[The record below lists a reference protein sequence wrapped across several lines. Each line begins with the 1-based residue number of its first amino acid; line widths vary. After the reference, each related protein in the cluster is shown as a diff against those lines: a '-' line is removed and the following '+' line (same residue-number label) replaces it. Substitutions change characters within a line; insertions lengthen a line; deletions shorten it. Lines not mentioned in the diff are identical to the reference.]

1 MAFDTKRLKTFKW
14 LDDLAKNSRH
24 SRMQNVLARFGSLYA
39 TNDIVL
45 AKINYPEFEHIG
57 DFEWLQ
63 IVHYLDADGNLL
75 EAPTAKRLD
84 DQFKDDRFLD
94 HFFDDKF
101 AALEYSIDPKV
112 LKTGLKVFE
121 INRINPVIYTSQDKL
136 FLMGHNKDVSIRV
149 CMMGA
154 R

>member
-14 LDDLAKNSRH
+14 LDDLAKKSRYY
-24 SRMQNVLARFGSLYA
+24 RMQNILARFGSLYA

-45 AKINYPEFEHIG
+45 AKVDYPEFEHMG

-63 IVHYLDADGNLL
+63 IVHYLDDDGNLL

-84 DQFKDDRFLD
+84 DQFSDNRIFD
-94 HFFDDKF
+94 HFFDDEF

-112 LKTGLKVFE
+112 LKTGLKGFE
-121 INRINPVIYTSQDKL
+121 INRINPVIYTSQNKVY
-136 FLMGHNKDVSIRV
+136 LMGHNKDVSIRV
-149 CMMGA
+149 CMMGT